1 MFLENQMDKESIIRD
16 AMEYINKL
24 HEEEKKIQAEIS
36 DMESAGSSSKS
47 TVFEFDQEEIFKSK
61 RIRTDQERFHNF
73 RGSRSSPIEVIQVGT
88 CLSC

>member
-16 AMEYINKL
+16 AMEYIKKL

-47 TVFEFDQEEIFKSK
+47 TVFEFDEEEIFKSK
-61 RIRTDQERFHNF
+61 RIRTDQKRFHNF